1 MRCHASVYL
10 TVRDALLNTKIRM
23 KYERQQ
29 YRAIAIPQKKKKN
42 EMKMKNVTLHM
53 QSRLPI
59 RQNDLLFSIY
69 EFFILFSIAERCE
82 RAICITIF
90 IKTFTSCKR
99 NFRSS
104 VNISTSEPSPCIRA
118 FDSPDAT
125 ANKEKLFMNVWQAR
139 GMATKMNGRRT
150 SGNWCM
156 TFSRIFSKVS
166 AYNMRHDR
174 RPNLAPAH
182 PQHCVAPI
190 LTCISFNCSSASTVP
205 WQRKPDKV
213 LPNP

>member
-69 EFFILFSIAERCE
+69 EFFYSI
-82 RAICITIF
+82 
-90 IKTFTSCKR
+90 
-99 NFRSS
+99 
-104 VNISTSEPSPCIRA
+104 
-118 FDSPDAT
+118 
-125 ANKEKLFMNVWQAR
+125 
-139 GMATKMNGRRT
+139 
-150 SGNWCM
+150 
-156 TFSRIFSKVS
+156 
-166 AYNMRHDR
+166 
-174 RPNLAPAH
+174 
-182 PQHCVAPI
+182 
-190 LTCISFNCSSASTVP
+190 FNCGAV
-205 WQRKPDKV
+205 RARN
-213 LPNP
+213 LHHHIH